1 MTSPSTA
8 QWANRTEIKS
18 ESSSRVYVVSEK
30 VDGGVPTGTW
40 GCSCPGWK
48 SLRASASTCGPSA
61 CRAAASPPPRARAGL
76 GRGGSSSFGD
86 GAYDHY
92 DTRTGFGSPEDWIR
106 AAAGHARGR
115 SQYQAPPRTAPGV
128 TPDMAL
134 LGLTVMPADVK
145 DLVRAMRIKARKLHP
160 NVVHPTDMNHVP
172 AGCAEC
178 DSANRAFT
186 AVMQAY
192 ERLLTRYPK

>member
-1 MTSPSTA
+1 
-8 QWANRTEIKS
+8 
-18 ESSSRVYVVSEK
+18 
-30 VDGGVPTGTW
+30 
-40 GCSCPGWK
+40 
-48 SLRASASTCGPSA
+48 
-61 CRAAASPPPRARAGL
+61 
-76 GRGGSSSFGD
+76 
-86 GAYDHY
+86 
-92 DTRTGFGSPEDWIR
+92 
-106 AAAGHARGR
+106 
-115 SQYQAPPRTAPGV
+115 
-128 TPDMAL
+128 MAL

-160 NVVHPTDMNHVP
+160 DVVHPTDMNHVP